1 MTLIIPIIFFKVSYN
16 LYKLTLLCNSKCLF
30 LNQYI
35 STGNLCVFHYIF
47 SQQWG
52 RETIFLVAYYDSQS
66 INSCRLKERQFT
78 YHSTVIGKHSYM
90 FTTSSFVWF
99 AFYGIYSLVTHI
111 KKKYLIYLS
120 NIKCSYAGR
129 PQIEYD
135 KMGNVFRDNFMFL
148 HYKV

>member
-111 KKKYLIYLS
+111 KKKIPNLPFKY
-120 NIKCSYAGR
+120 
-129 PQIEYD
+129 
-135 KMGNVFRDNFMFL
+135 KMQLCRKATNWIW
-148 HYKV
+148 